1 MIVPCDTFHMKMS
14 QGTIISEI
22 VSSVVLRLICKR
34 QIGTNYKELKDRI
47 MENEKYESP
56 SVEIINVVVDQPIL
70 TSSFTGEDIN
80 EWEDMY

>member
-1 MIVPCDTFHMKMS
+1 MS
-14 QGTIISEI
+14 AECGYNIN
-22 VSSVVLRLICKR
+22 VLNGK
-34 QIGTNYKELKDRI
+34 N

>member
-1 MIVPCDTFHMKMS
+1 M
-14 QGTIISEI
+14 
-22 VSSVVLRLICKR
+22 VLRLICKR

-80 EWEDMY
+80 EWEDM

>member
-1 MIVPCDTFHMKMS
+1 MKMS

-34 QIGTNYKELKDRI
+34 QIGTHYKELKDRI

>member
-1 MIVPCDTFHMKMS
+1 MS
-14 QGTIISEI
+14 RGIAFDMEASDM
-22 VSSVVLRLICKR
+22 
-34 QIGTNYKELKDRI
+34 YKLYKLKDRI

>member
-1 MIVPCDTFHMKMS
+1 M
-14 QGTIISEI
+14 
-22 VSSVVLRLICKR
+22 VLRLICKR
-34 QIGTNYKELKDRI
+34 QIGRNYKELKDRI

-80 EWEDMY
+80 EWEDM

>member
-1 MIVPCDTFHMKMS
+1 M
-14 QGTIISEI
+14 
-22 VSSVVLRLICKR
+22 RLICKR

>member
-1 MIVPCDTFHMKMS
+1 M
-14 QGTIISEI
+14 
-22 VSSVVLRLICKR
+22 VLRLICKR
-34 QIGTNYKELKDRI
+34 QTGTNYKELKDRI

>member
-1 MIVPCDTFHMKMS
+1 MKMS

-56 SVEIINVVVDQPIL
+56 SVEVINVVVDQPIL

>member
-1 MIVPCDTFHMKMS
+1 M
-14 QGTIISEI
+14 
-22 VSSVVLRLICKR
+22 ICKR
-34 QIGTNYKELKDRI
+34 QIGTDYKELKDRI

>member
-1 MIVPCDTFHMKMS
+1 MLQMIF
-14 QGTIISEI
+14 
-22 VSSVVLRLICKR
+22 LICKR
-34 QIGTNYKELKDRI
+34 QIGRNYKELKDRI

-80 EWEDMY
+80 EWEDM

>member
-1 MIVPCDTFHMKMS
+1 MS
-14 QGTIISEI
+14 RGIAFDMQASD
-22 VSSVVLRLICKR
+22 R
-34 QIGTNYKELKDRI
+34 YKLYKLKDRI

>member
-1 MIVPCDTFHMKMS
+1 MKMS

>member
-1 MIVPCDTFHMKMS
+1 MKMS
-14 QGTIISEI
+14 QGTVVSGFLLISEI

>member
-1 MIVPCDTFHMKMS
+1 M
-14 QGTIISEI
+14 
-22 VSSVVLRLICKR
+22 RLICKR
-34 QIGTNYKELKDRI
+34 KIGTNYKELKDRI

-80 EWEDMY
+80 EWEDM

>member
-1 MIVPCDTFHMKMS
+1 M
-14 QGTIISEI
+14 
-22 VSSVVLRLICKR
+22 ICKR
-34 QIGTNYKELKDRI
+34 QTGTNYKELKDRI

>member
-1 MIVPCDTFHMKMS
+1 M
-14 QGTIISEI
+14 
-22 VSSVVLRLICKR
+22 VLRLICKR
-34 QIGTNYKELKDRI
+34 QIGTDYKELKDRI